1 MTPHQYSLEK
11 YSGKRSRHHC
21 PNCGDRNSFVRYID
35 EAGNYLADNVG
46 RCNHESS
53 CGYHYTPSAFFRD
66 HPELSSCHFE
76 RAQRVEKSPRYTHHS
91 QQSRHGRPDW
101 QFRHGRPDRPSPP
114 LCLIPIDLM
123 HRSIKPQY
131 PSDFTTFLRTLFHE
145 RQITTLILQYNL
157 GVTKARDVIYFQV
170 DINGNCR
177 TGKIMKYN
185 PATGKRVK
193 DPDAKFK
200 INWVHSLLK
209 KSGTLDESWQLTQ
222 CLFGEHLLPQHPDK
236 PIALVESEKT
246 AIICSGLMPQYLWLA
261 TGGKSQ
267 LSQEKLSVLTG
278 RKTIAFPDID
288 GYEEWKKKLSSA
300 EIDITVSDILQR
312 YATEEQRKAHIDIA
326 DLLIQWKQNGELIPG
341 TPRKVQLN
349 DNNNIEILLEKW
361 FSSEYL
367 PEIHNLINDFDLTPV
382 TEEWLI

>member
-1 MTPHQYSLEK
+1 MSSLT
-11 YSGKRSRHHC
+11 RI
-21 PNCGDRNSFVRYID
+21 PLD
-35 EAGNYLADNVG
+35 
-46 RCNHESS
+46 
-53 CGYHYTPSAFFRD
+53 SA
-66 HPELSSCHFE
+66 
-76 RAQRVEKSPRYTHHS
+76 
-91 QQSRHGRPDW
+91 
-101 QFRHGRPDRPSPP
+101 
-114 LCLIPIDLM
+114 
-123 HRSIKPQY
+123 
-131 PSDFTTFLRTLFHE
+131 
-145 RQITTLILQYNL
+145 N
-157 GVTKARDVIYFQV
+157 V
-170 DINGNCR
+170 DIFSGLTKSVLKFYVSEDIGNS
-177 TGKIMKYN
+177 IYE
-185 PATGKRVK
+185 
-193 DPDAKFK
+193 F
-200 INWVHSLLK
+200 
-209 KSGTLDESWQLTQ
+209 
-222 CLFGEHLLPQHPDK
+222 PQHPDK

-267 LSQEKLSVLTG
+267 LSQEKLSVLAG

-349 DNNNIEILLEKW
+349 ESNDIEILLEKW

>member
-1 MTPHQYSLEK
+1 MAHNYHLEK

-91 QQSRHGRPDW
+91 QQSRHGRPD
-101 QFRHGRPDRPSPP
+101 RPSPP

-145 RQITTLILQYNL
+145 QQITSLILQYNL

-278 RKTIAFPDID
+278 RKTIAFPDVD
-288 GYEEWKKKLSSA
+288 GYEEWKKKLSAA

-326 DLLIQWKQNGELIPG
+326 DLLIQWKQNGEVIPG

-349 DNNNIEILLEKW
+349 DNSDIEILLEKW

-367 PEIHNLINDFDLTPV
+367 PEIHSLINDFDLTPV

>member
-1 MTPHQYSLEK
+1 MSSLTRIPLDSANVDIF
-11 YSGKRSRHHC
+11 SGLTKSVLKFYVSEDIV
-21 PNCGDRNSFVRYID
+21 NIFTNFRNTVAEILFSEI
-35 EAGNYLADNVG
+35 
-46 RCNHESS
+46 
-53 CGYHYTPSAFFRD
+53 
-66 HPELSSCHFE
+66 
-76 RAQRVEKSPRYTHHS
+76 
-91 QQSRHGRPDW
+91 
-101 QFRHGRPDRPSPP
+101 
-114 LCLIPIDLM
+114 
-123 HRSIKPQY
+123 RSIPL
-131 PSDFTTFLRTLFHE
+131 T
-145 RQITTLILQYNL
+145 
-157 GVTKARDVIYFQV
+157 
-170 DINGNCR
+170 
-177 TGKIMKYN
+177 
-185 PATGKRVK
+185 
-193 DPDAKFK
+193 KFK

-209 KSGTLDESWQLTQ
+209 KTGTLDESWQFTQ

-267 LSQEKLSVLTG
+267 LSQEKLS
-278 RKTIAFPDID
+278 A
-288 GYEEWKKKLSSA
+288 A

-349 DNNNIEILLEKW
+349 DSNDIEILLEKW

-367 PEIHNLINDFDLTPV
+367 PEIHNLINDLDLTPV

>member
-1 MTPHQYSLEK
+1 MAHNYHLEK
-11 YSGKRSRHHC
+11 YTGKRSRHHC
-21 PNCGDRNSFVRYID
+21 PNCGDRNSLVRYVD

-76 RAQRVEKSPRYTHHS
+76 RAQRVEKSPRYTRHS
-91 QQSRHGRPDW
+91 QQSRHGRPN
-101 QFRHGRPDRPSPP
+101 RPSQP

-145 RQITTLILQYNL
+145 QQITTLVLQYNL

-185 PATGKRVK
+185 SATGKRVK

-209 KSGTLDESWQLTQ
+209 KSGTIDESWQLTQ

-267 LSQEKLSVLTG
+267 LSQEKLSVLAG

-288 GYEEWKKKLSSA
+288 GYEEWKKTLSA
-300 EIDITVSDILQR
+300 EEINITVSDILQR

-349 DNNNIEILLEKW
+349 DSNDIEILLEKW

>member
-1 MTPHQYSLEK
+1 MAHNYHLEK
-11 YSGKRSRHHC
+11 YTGKRSRHHC

-91 QQSRHGRPDW
+91 QQSRHGRPD
-101 QFRHGRPDRPSPP
+101 RPSPP

-145 RQITTLILQYNL
+145 QHITTLVLQYNL

-185 PATGKRVK
+185 PVTGKRVK

-349 DNNNIEILLEKW
+349 DGNDIEILLEKW

-367 PEIHNLINDFDLTPV
+367 PEIHSLINDFDLTPV

>member
-21 PNCGDRNSFVRYID
+21 PNCGDRNSFVRYVD

-66 HPELSSCHFE
+66 HPELKE
-76 RAQRVEKSPRYTHHS
+76 KDWREVDWKEYRARNS
-91 QQSRHGRPDW
+91 QQS
-101 QFRHGRPDRPSPP
+101 HGRPDRPSPP

-145 RQITTLILQYNL
+145 QQITSLILQYNL

-236 PIALVESEKT
+236 PIALVESEKA

-267 LSQEKLSVLTG
+267 
-278 RKTIAFPDID
+278 
-288 GYEEWKKKLSSA
+288 SA
-300 EIDITVSDILQR
+300 TS
-312 YATEEQRKAHIDIA
+312 
-326 DLLIQWKQNGELIPG
+326 
-341 TPRKVQLN
+341 
-349 DNNNIEILLEKW
+349 
-361 FSSEYL
+361 SSEYL
-367 PEIHNLINDFDLTPV
+367 PEIHSLINDFDLTPV

>member
-1 MTPHQYSLEK
+1 MSSLT
-11 YSGKRSRHHC
+11 RI
-21 PNCGDRNSFVRYID
+21 PLD
-35 EAGNYLADNVG
+35 
-46 RCNHESS
+46 
-53 CGYHYTPSAFFRD
+53 SA
-66 HPELSSCHFE
+66 
-76 RAQRVEKSPRYTHHS
+76 
-91 QQSRHGRPDW
+91 
-101 QFRHGRPDRPSPP
+101 
-114 LCLIPIDLM
+114 
-123 HRSIKPQY
+123 
-131 PSDFTTFLRTLFHE
+131 
-145 RQITTLILQYNL
+145 N
-157 GVTKARDVIYFQV
+157 V
-170 DINGNCR
+170 DIFSGL
-177 TGKIMKYN
+177 TKS
-185 PATGKRVK
+185 VL
-193 DPDAKFK
+193 KFYVSED
-200 INWVHSLLK
+200 IVNSVY
-209 KSGTLDESWQLTQ
+209 E
-222 CLFGEHLLPQHPDK
+222 FPQHPDK

-267 LSQEKLSVLTG
+267 LSQEKLSVLAG

-349 DNNNIEILLEKW
+349 ESNDIEILQEKW

-367 PEIHNLINDFDLTPV
+367 PVIHNLINDFDLTPV

>member
-1 MTPHQYSLEK
+1 MAHNYHLEK
-11 YSGKRSRHHC
+11 YTGKRSRHHC

-91 QQSRHGRPDW
+91 QQSRHGRPD
-101 QFRHGRPDRPSPP
+101 RPSQP

-145 RQITTLILQYNL
+145 QQITSLILQYNL

-185 PATGKRVK
+185 PATDKRVK

-288 GYEEWKKKLSSA
+288 GYEEWKKKLSDA

-349 DNNNIEILLEKW
+349 DNNDIEILLEKW

-367 PEIHNLINDFDLTPV
+367 PEIHSLINDFDLTPV

>member
-91 QQSRHGRPDW
+91 QQSRHGRPD
-101 QFRHGRPDRPSPP
+101 RPTQP

-145 RQITTLILQYNL
+145 QQITSLILQYNL
-157 GVTKARDVIYFQV
+157 GVTKAHDVIYFQV

-222 CLFGEHLLPQHPDK
+222 CLFGEHLLPQHLDK

-267 LSQEKLSVLTG
+267 LSQEKLSILAG

-288 GYEEWKKKLSSA
+288 GYEEWKKKLSAA

-349 DNNNIEILLEKW
+349 DSNDIEILLEKW

-367 PEIHNLINDFDLTPV
+367 PGIHSLINDFDLTPV

>member
-1 MTPHQYSLEK
+1 MAHNYHLEK
-11 YSGKRSRHHC
+11 YTGKRSRHHC

-76 RAQRVEKSPRYTHHS
+76 RAQRVEKSPRYTRHS
-91 QQSRHGRPDW
+91 QQS
-101 QFRHGRPDRPSPP
+101 RHGRPDRPSPP

-145 RQITTLILQYNL
+145 QQITTLILQYNL

-267 LSQEKLSVLTG
+267 LSQEKLSVLSG

-288 GYEEWKKKLSSA
+288 GYEEWKKKLTAA
-300 EIDITVSDILQR
+300 EIDITISDILQR

-341 TPRKVQLN
+341 TARKVQLN
-349 DNNNIEILLEKW
+349 DNNDIEILLGKW

-367 PEIHNLINDFDLTPV
+367 PEIHSLINDFDLTPV